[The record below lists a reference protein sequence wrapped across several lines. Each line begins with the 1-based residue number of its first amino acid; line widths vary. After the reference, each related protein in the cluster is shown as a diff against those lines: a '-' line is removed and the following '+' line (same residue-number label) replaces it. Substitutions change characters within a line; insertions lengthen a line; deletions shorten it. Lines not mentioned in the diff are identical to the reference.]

1 MNKRKKYIV
10 VLHCK
15 KYELDIQFPL
25 SRVGEDLVFDPV
37 RRGDGGSYLCLAR
50 NEVGASDEISIS
62 FDVLYQPENIR
73 TVPTRFVELEVRR
86 QREK

>member
-1 MNKRKKYIV
+1 MCIEVSWCDLTKVR
-10 VLHCK
+10 VLD
-15 KYELDIQFPL
+15 LQSLF

-73 TVPTRFVELEVRR
+73 TVPTRFVELEVRL
-86 QREK
+86 

>member
-1 MNKRKKYIV
+1 MCIEVSWCDLTKVR
-10 VLHCK
+10 VLD
-15 KYELDIQFPL
+15 LQSLF